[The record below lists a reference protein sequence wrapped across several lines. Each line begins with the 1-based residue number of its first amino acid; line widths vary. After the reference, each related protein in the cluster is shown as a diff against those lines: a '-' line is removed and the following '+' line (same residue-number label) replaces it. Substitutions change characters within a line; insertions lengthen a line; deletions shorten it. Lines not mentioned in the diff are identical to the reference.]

1 MTGGAALPGR
11 GLGLAICKGIVE
23 AHGGRIW
30 AESGGSGMG
39 ARFTLTLPAVEEAG
53 SGTAAGPA
61 PLTSRASR
69 RAVGEQVRVLAVDD
83 DPQALRYVR
92 DALSK
97 AGYTPIVTGD
107 PEEALRLVE
116 VQQPQLALLDL
127 MLPGSDGIELM
138 RDILETADVPVIFL
152 SAYGRDELIARAFD
166 MGAADYVVKPF
177 SPTELAARIRAA
189 LRRREAPE
197 QAEPTEPYTLGDL
210 EIDYAERLVSLAGR
224 PVRLIAIEYRMLAEL
239 SANAGRAVTYEHLLK
254 RIWGA
259 KSDGD
264 VRPMRTVVSSLRRK
278 LGDDADDPTYIFTE
292 PRVGYRMPKGKEP
305 GQLEE

>member
-1 MTGGAALPGR
+1 
-11 GLGLAICKGIVE
+11 
-23 AHGGRIW
+23 
-30 AESGGSGMG
+30 
-39 ARFTLTLPAVEEAG
+39 
-53 SGTAAGPA
+53 
-61 PLTSRASR
+61 
-69 RAVGEQVRVLAVDD
+69 
-83 DPQALRYVR
+83 
-92 DALSK
+92 
-97 AGYTPIVTGD
+97 
-107 PEEALRLVE
+107 
-116 VQQPQLALLDL
+116 
-127 MLPGSDGIELM
+127 MLPGNDGIELM
-138 RDILETADVPVIFL
+138 ERVPELSDVPVIFL
-152 SAYGRDELIARAFD
+152 SAYGRDQIVAWALES
-166 MGAADYVVKPF
+166 GADDYVVKPF

-210 EIDYAERLVSLAGR
+210 EIDYAERRVSLAGR

-278 LGDDADDPTYIFTE
+278 LGDDADNPTYIFTE
-292 PRVGYRMPKGKEP
+292 PRVGYRMPKGEEP